1 MVDQYTILIQAVK
14 FGYKRYG
21 AKGAVAAAVT
31 AGGGYVVATKVV
43 PKVTDVDKEQVD
55 EIYEKYSDDEE
66 LGEILGQEFEKR
78 FSNFFDDDDKGAAAA
93 TD

>member
-1 MVDQYTILIQAVK
+1 MVDQYAIVIEAVK

-31 AGGGYVVATKVV
+31 AGGGYVIATKVV
-43 PKVTDVDKEQVD
+43 PRVTDVDEEQVD

-66 LGEILGQEFEKR
+66 LGDILGEEFEKR
-78 FSNFFDDDDKGAAAA
+78 FGDYFGSGGASA
-93 TD
+93 TTD